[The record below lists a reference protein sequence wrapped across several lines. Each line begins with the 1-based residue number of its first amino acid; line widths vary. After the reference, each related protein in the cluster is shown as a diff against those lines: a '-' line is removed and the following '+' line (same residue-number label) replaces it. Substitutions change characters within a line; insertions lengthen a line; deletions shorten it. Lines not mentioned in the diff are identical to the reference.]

1 MLLPENF
8 SPIFTNKSKST
19 GNNLPIGATN
29 SPNDIIEHDVIGL
42 ANMTNL
48 PNPNAFEAVQLSSDR
63 YVICFLLLI
72 INLHLK
78 FDYVYIFI
86 HLLSLF

>member
-8 SPIFTNKSKST
+8 SPVFTHKSKST
-19 GNNLPIGATN
+19 GNNLNIGATN
-29 SPNDIIEHDVIGL
+29 SSHGIVEHDVMGL

-63 YVICFLLLI
+63 
-72 INLHLK
+72 
-78 FDYVYIFI
+78 
-86 HLLSLF
+86 